1 MLWLVLL
8 QQILHKDRARLH
20 KFTATDLKSSEIDCP
35 SSHIYIN
42 GGRIINW
49 TRLEV
54 CCCKLVHALHAIFGT
69 LNMENPA
76 EVSCNLCARLCEHRH
91 VWDTDFDI
99 GFQSHRAQKRWTT
112 VNAKEGAEA
121 CVPTDF
127 TSVQACSWTTLKPA
141 AGYMTVKVGGGC

>member
-8 QQILHKDRARLH
+8 QQILHTKHARLH
-20 KFTATDLKSSEIDCP
+20 KFTATDLKLSEIDCP

-54 CCCKLVHALHAIFGT
+54 CCCKLVHALHAISGT

-99 GFQSHRAQKRWTT
+99 GFKSHKSSKE
-112 VNAKEGAEA
+112 VNNSK
-121 CVPTDF
+121 CKVLRRVSRQ
-127 TSVQACSWTTLKPA
+127 TSQVSRPA
-141 AGYMTVKVGGGC
+141 VELLWNLLPATWLWR